1 MSEMVEIE
9 RDLEQARENLNRTLE
24 EMNRKA
30 TSATELL
37 PEQPIRRYPIASLC
51 GALALGLAAGGLN
64 CGRIWPWERDGP
76 NDHQTR
82 AFDSNRNI
90 TRTKRLLIH

>member
-9 RDLEQARENLNRTLE
+9 RDLEQARENLNRTVE

-51 GALALGLAAGGLN
+51 GALALGLAAGGAPTPAVIF
-64 CGRIWPWERDGP
+64 GIVAIG
-76 NDHQTR
+76 
-82 AFDSNRNI
+82 A
-90 TRTKRLLIH
+90 LIAPKDPPSTNGSGQ